1 MYGVFDA
8 SLGEGADDGMAPP
21 GIAGQ
26 FGLKQCR
33 QEEGVSG
40 QFRDA
45 HVAPLHLLD
54 AGPLTTTAIA
64 EGPVVIT
71 MANAHPLAGRD
82 RLSLEDLVDARWID
96 APDTAT
102 PLIQLRTI
110 ARADG
115 LHASLRYDGT
125 DVHALLAL
133 VSAGGGLALL
143 PQPVVQGRPDLAGVP
158 LAAPRVVH
166 RTELVHGSLAGPP
179 EELAIA
185 LKHR

>member
-1 MYGVFDA
+1 MTTPGVGYLVHTHGSTTFMSSRLDQPVPK
-8 SLGEGADDGMAPP
+8 PP
-21 GIAGQ
+21 G
-26 FGLKQCR
+26 LVD
-33 QEEGVSG
+33 GVTAAS
-40 QFRDA
+40 D
-45 HVAPLHLLD
+45 PLHLLD

-71 MANAHPLAGRD
+71 MPNAHPQAGRD
-82 RLSLEDLVDARWID
+82 RLGLEDLVDARWID

-102 PLIQLRTI
+102 PLTQLRTI

-115 LHASLRYDGT
+115 FHASLRYDRT

-158 LAAPRVVH
+158 LATAASCTAPNSSTAAWRV
-166 RTELVHGSLAGPP
+166 PP
-179 EELAIA
+179 
-185 LKHR
+185 RSWRSY